1 MVTRPT
7 GPKSPVEEMESTI
20 LTFVQW
26 KQEFSRPM
34 TPQEL
39 IALANSLIDGST
51 IQTKLKAFQS
61 NIRKIDTGQLT
72 ESWQRGF
79 MKRNDYRLKSK
90 RGYRLNH
97 LRMQDLT
104 EDRR

>member
-26 KQEFSRPM
+26 KQESGQPM

-39 IALANSLIDGST
+39 IELVNSLIDGST
-51 IQTKLKAFQS
+51 IQSKFKAFQC
-61 NIRKIDTGQLT
+61 NIRKKETGQLT
-72 ESWQRGF
+72 ES
-79 MKRNDYRLKSK
+79 
-90 RGYRLNH
+90 
-97 LRMQDLT
+97 
-104 EDRR
+104 